1 MVFIK
6 SKGQMLIVWRYDF
19 ALNLEGNNSVCQE
32 ALWNEGEIRK
42 RYSRSQE
49 ITNSKMNSQ
58 IGRR

>member
-1 MVFIK
+1 
-6 SKGQMLIVWRYDF
+6 MLIIWRYDF
-19 ALNLEGNNSVCQE
+19 TLNLEGNDSVCQE
-32 ALWNEGEIRK
+32 ALWNERKVRK